1 MQVYMNVYVY
11 FIVLHCQLMLS
22 ICFYAEYQISQ
33 NYIDFMKWIPMKYLG
48 WSQNSKINLFLIKM
62 FLEFLDII

>member
-1 MQVYMNVYVY
+1 
-11 FIVLHCQLMLS
+11 MLS

-62 FLEFLDII
+62 FLEFLDI